1 MIILY
6 MIILVGF
13 PKSGTSSFQ
22 KLFIEL
28 GYNSYH
34 WNTKCEYIGTMI
46 YKNKQ
51 MNKPLLND
59 FLKTDVI
66 TQMDVCIDENNAYWP
81 QITDYEQLYNENPES
96 IFILNKR
103 DPTKLLSSFK
113 RWGKLNERL
122 IRYNPEL
129 LNNMTDE
136 SFIDFVIKHYTNI
149 ETFFSKFPNS
159 KFITFDIEN
168 DKLDKLNKYID
179 LKQIKEFPHENKN
192 SV

>member
-1 MIILY
+1 

-28 GYNSYH
+28 GYKSYH
-34 WNTKCEYIGTMI
+34 WTKNHGYIGTMI

-66 TQMDVCIDENNAYWP
+66 TQMDVCIDKNNAYFP
-81 QITDYEQLYNENPES
+81 QITDYEQLYNENPDS

-103 DPTKLLSSFK
+103 DPTKLLFSFK
-113 RWGKLNERL
+113 KWDNLNERL
-122 IRYNPEL
+122 IKYNPEL
-129 LNNMTDE
+129 LNNTTDK
-136 SFIDFVIKHYTNI
+136 SFIDLSILFFKIKSSCSVHI
-149 ETFFSKFPNS
+149 LFFIFHI
-159 KFITFDIEN
+159 FYY
-168 DKLDKLNKYID
+168 KYI
-179 LKQIKEFPHENKN
+179 KIFKPSSFRN
-192 SV
+192 